1 MAACGAVFVLHA
13 PNQSPWP
20 LTAAVHRSNNFET
33 VFDWCN
39 KQHPPSQ
46 PGLILR
52 LLFDGDALQ
61 PSHTPEMHDMEEGD
75 YIDVA
80 YRPAAVVVA
89 TVAETA
95 AAAAVVPVA
104 PACAFQVSL
113 NSPFLPA
120 LFFA

>member
-1 MAACGAVFVLHA
+1 
-13 PNQSPWP
+13 
-20 LTAAVHRSNNFET
+20 
-33 VFDWCN
+33 
-39 KQHPPSQ
+39 
-46 PGLILR
+46 
-52 LLFDGDALQ
+52 
-61 PSHTPEMHDMEEGD
+61 MHDMEEGD